1 MDQEQKQKLL
11 EEQMFKKRWA
21 KYLKLSP
28 ITWKLSKNVGKAPKC
43 NTKGPKKEV
52 LVVVDNNNKKKK
64 K

>member
-11 EEQMFKKRWA
+11 EEQTFKRNWA
-21 KYLKLSP
+21 KHLKLSP
-28 ITWKLSKNVGKAPKC
+28 IVEKISKNIGKAPKC

-52 LVVVDNNNKKKK
+52 SVVIDTKKKK